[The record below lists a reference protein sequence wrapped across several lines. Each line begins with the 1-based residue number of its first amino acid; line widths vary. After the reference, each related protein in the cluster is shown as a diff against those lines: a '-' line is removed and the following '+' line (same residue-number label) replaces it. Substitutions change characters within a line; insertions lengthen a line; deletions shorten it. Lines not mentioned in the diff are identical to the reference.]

1 MVTSSA
7 VVGSSAINSR
17 GRSPIA
23 GITCVELDIAP
34 APESGTGLDPI
45 ATRLR
50 MVSRDGRF
58 LLVMVDGDA
67 WLFPTIDS
75 LDQFDQR
82 QAAEGIFL
90 AYDEAIDR
98 PQLLMPAMLREVG
111 GLWEVTDPGKILVP
125 RG

>member
-1 MVTSSA
+1 
-7 VVGSSAINSR
+7 
-17 GRSPIA
+17 
-23 GITCVELDIAP
+23 
-34 APESGTGLDPI
+34 
-45 ATRLR
+45 

-82 QAAEGIFL
+82 QAAEGIFQ
-90 AYDEAIDR
+90 AYAEAIDR